1 MFGIVISPI
10 NFGFSFILMTFLV
23 PLLFIAY
30 VVVTWTRK
38 CWICFVKWKYPSY
51 VVVEEKSIRSILD
64 QGRNPGI
71 CILLV
76 QGRSIVKD
84 VRNHLTHLTSTRKF
98 LKSALFTRW
107 GVYVWKELDSF
118 SVDNHLANTPYS
130 FRGRP
135 ITENNIQDYISD
147 VTSKFLP
154 KELPPWQVHVVNLF
168 VRGEELRQICL
179 VRAHHLLLRQERLT
193 LANFLPL
200 KYSTDNWTC
209 QESDSPFTNLYVQ
222 PSALPRLRQM
232 FRESF
237 SNYWNDFLC
246 NNDPIEQP
254 GILKK
259 RIGVFQGVKIATI
272 VFVCILKELAR
283 QCRKSEGLKFLELL
297 SIVRRESSKRNFNS
311 WMIYD
316 SIAKSFHPINILY
329 TCVALS
335 WYITVT
341 SFLKTPLLLV
351 RELRALQSRHRH
363 CSYPADTLM
372 YTLSCYLPL
381 ALQAIRETMSISWIA
396 ATAPKIIIEEVFLKN
411 PQSNRPQTISP
422 CGRKVVAWSEKVD
435 VELIRKM
442 ANVTGATE
450 MEILLTATVDALK
463 EYFKH
468 LPVNVR
474 PDDVFATVKYV
485 SQRAVFLRNHEARGI
500 LCIALPTRTP
510 LFHDDL
516 IEMLQVIRRNVQNAR
531 SRQSAIYAIT
541 AAETSYG
548 LISSCVPS
556 IVLKLLL
563 NQLSKR
569 YSLCL
574 THVDGDLPVEGIDGA
589 VYWRP
594 PQGNCNMSMTLHR
607 HGDSVRLGIMGDAL
621 IGPQH
626 FIIARAFP
634 KSVRNLAGVLGVPRA
649 PIRSPSPG
657 PLNPTTSPGY

>member
-1 MFGIVISPI
+1 
-10 NFGFSFILMTFLV
+10 
-23 PLLFIAY
+23 
-30 VVVTWTRK
+30 
-38 CWICFVKWKYPSY
+38 
-51 VVVEEKSIRSILD
+51 
-64 QGRNPGI
+64 
-71 CILLV
+71 
-76 QGRSIVKD
+76 
-84 VRNHLTHLTSTRKF
+84 
-98 LKSALFTRW
+98 
-107 GVYVWKELDSF
+107 
-118 SVDNHLANTPYS
+118 
-130 FRGRP
+130 
-135 ITENNIQDYISD
+135 
-147 VTSKFLP
+147 
-154 KELPPWQVHVVNLF
+154 
-168 VRGEELRQICL
+168 
-179 VRAHHLLLRQERLT
+179 
-193 LANFLPL
+193 
-200 KYSTDNWTC
+200 
-209 QESDSPFTNLYVQ
+209 
-222 PSALPRLRQM
+222 M

-237 SNYWNDFLC
+237 SNYWNDFLY
-246 NNDPIEQP
+246 NNDPTEQP

-259 RIGVFQGVKIATI
+259 RIGICQCIKIATI
-272 VFVCILKELAR
+272 VLVCTLKELAR
-283 QCRKSEGLKFLELL
+283 QCRKSGGLKLLELP
-297 SIVRRESSKRNFNS
+297 SIVRRESRKRNFNS
-311 WMIYD
+311 QMIYD
-316 SIAKSFHPINILY
+316 SIAKSLNPIDVLC

-335 WYITVT
+335 YIVIA
-341 SFLKTPLLLV
+341 SFLKTPFLLI
-351 RELRALQSRHRH
+351 RELRALLSRHKY
-363 CSYPADTLM
+363 CNYPTDTLM

-381 ALQAIRETMSISWIA
+381 TFQAIRETMSISWIA
-396 ATAPKIIIEEVFLKN
+396 ATAPKIIIEELFLKN
-411 PQSNRPQTISP
+411 PQSNRLQTISP
-422 CGRKVVAWSEKVD
+422 CGRKVVAWSEEVD
-435 VELIRKM
+435 IELVRKM

-468 LPVNVR
+468 LAVNV

-485 SQRAVFLRNHEARGI
+485 SQRSVFLRNHEARGI

-516 IEMLQVIRRNVQNAR
+516 IEILQVIQRNVQNAR
-531 SRQSAIYAIT
+531 SRQSAIYALT
-541 AAETSYG
+541 AAETSCG

-607 HGDSVRLGIMGDAL
+607 HRNGVRLGIMGDAL

-649 PIRSPSPG
+649 PIRSPSPN

>member
-1 MFGIVISPI
+1 MIGIVVSPMV
-10 NFGFSFILMTFLV
+10 NLGFSFALTTFLI
-23 PLLFIAY
+23 PLLLIAY

-38 CWICFVKWKYPSY
+38 CWIRFVKWKHPSY
-51 VVVEEKSIRSILD
+51 IVVEENSIRSILD
-64 QGRNPGI
+64 QGRNHGI
-71 CILLV
+71 CTLLV
-76 QGRSIVKD
+76 QGRSIVKG
-84 VRNHLTHLTSTRKF
+84 VRNHLTRLTSTRKL

-107 GVYVWKELDSF
+107 GLYVWKELDCF
-118 SVDNHLANTPYS
+118 SVDDHLANSPSS

-154 KELPPWQVHVVNLF
+154 RRLPPWQVRVVTCF
-168 VRGEELRQICL
+168 VRGEERQICL

-193 LANFLPL
+193 LADFLPL
-200 KYSTDNWTC
+200 KYSTDDWTC
-209 QESDSPFTNLYVQ
+209 QESDSPFTNLYAQ
-222 PSALPRLRQM
+222 PYALPRLRQM
-232 FRESF
+232 LVESF
-237 SNYWNDFLC
+237 SNYWNDFLY
-246 NNDPIEQP
+246 NNDPTERP
-254 GILKK
+254 EILKK
-259 RIGVFQGVKIATI
+259 RTGIFQCVKIATI
-272 VFVCILKELAR
+272 VLICTLKELAR
-283 QCRKSEGLKFLELL
+283 RCRKSEGLKFLEVL

-311 WMIYD
+311 RLIFD
-316 SIAKSFHPINILY
+316 SIAKSFNPIDVLY

-335 WYITVT
+335 WYMAIA
-341 SFLKTPLLLV
+341 SFLRTPLLLV
-351 RELRALQSRHRH
+351 RELRALQSRRRH
-363 CSYPADTLM
+363 CYPDTLT

-381 ALQAIRETMSISWIA
+381 MFQAIRETMSIIWIA
-396 ATAPKIIIEEVFLKN
+396 VTAPKIIIEELFFKY
-411 PQSNRPQTISP
+411 PRSNRLQTISP
-422 CGRKVVAWSEKVD
+422 CGRKVVAWSEEVD
-435 VELIRKM
+435 VELVRKI

-450 MEILLTATVDALK
+450 TEILLAATVDALK

-468 LPVNVR
+468 SAVNV

-500 LCIALPTRTP
+500 LCVALPTRTP

-516 IEMLQVIRRNVQNAR
+516 IEMLQVIQRNVQDAR

-541 AAETSYG
+541 AAETSCG

-574 THVDGDLPVEGIDGA
+574 THVDGDLPVEGVDGA

-607 HGDSVRLGIMGDAL
+607 HGNGVRLGIMGDAL

-626 FIIARAFP
+626 FIVARTFP
-634 KSVRNLAGVLGVPRA
+634 KSVCNLAGVLGVPRA
-649 PIRSPSPG
+649 PSRSPSPN